1 MAIKNEIKSF
11 ISRII
16 IFTIILTSISAI
28 LYLTFLKPFYIKSF
42 PLQLLLIGS
51 LTTYS
56 HVRLMKACEQ
66 NIRRFTSVFM
76 LSVTLKLM
84 VYLSFLLI
92 CLLIDHS
99 NALAFVLTFLIL
111 YICYTIFE
119 VTQALKFFK
128 K

>member
-1 MAIKNEIKSF
+1 MAIEKEIKLF
-11 ISRII
+11 IFRII

-56 HVRLMKACEQ
+56 HVRLMKAFEQ

>member
-56 HVRLMKACEQ
+56 HVRLMKAFEQ

-92 CLLIDHS
+92 CLLIDPS

-119 VTQALKFFK
+119 VTQALKLFK